1 MREFGMKRFG
11 KNFIRAAVCAAGIA
25 LLFGVTACKELFADI
40 EEDFSYWVSEPVITG
55 FRSASSVQMNAAGV

>member
-25 LLFGVTACKELFADI
+25 LLFGMTACKELFADI
-40 EEDFSYWVSEPVITG
+40 EEDFSY
-55 FRSASSVQMNAAGV
+55 